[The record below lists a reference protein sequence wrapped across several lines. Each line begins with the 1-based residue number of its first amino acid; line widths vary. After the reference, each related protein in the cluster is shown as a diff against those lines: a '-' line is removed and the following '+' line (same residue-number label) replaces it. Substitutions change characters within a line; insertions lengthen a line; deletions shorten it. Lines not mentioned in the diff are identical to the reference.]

1 MAADSALLLILLF
14 VAAAAAGWYF
24 ARRTAPGA
32 ARFSDAS
39 RLDTDYFAGLNFLLN
54 EEPDKALEVF
64 VRMVDVDKDTIE
76 THFALGSLFRRR
88 GEINRAIQIH
98 HNIFERKDLPRRQRE
113 HALRELAEDH
123 LKAGLLDRA
132 EEYFIRLAD
141 RPEYRREAL
150 ERLVLIYEQ
159 EREWEQAIAI
169 RDRLA
174 DQTHDGRSPVVAHY
188 YCELAQ
194 KALSAENTE
203 AAREFLRRARSAD
216 RDGLRGTMMRAEM
229 AANEGD
235 FKLASRLYR
244 KVIESDPGFAPLAL
258 PSLRR
263 CHMAM
268 GDRAG
273 LDRFLS
279 AMVAKQPGLKAGLAY
294 AAIVDETFD
303 DPITY
308 ECILDF
314 IRTNPMLSDL
324 MRTLR
329 GDESNESGN
338 TEAALAEE
346 ASEEQGLR
354 RITRALRM
362 LSEAN
367 PSYRCEECGFSG
379 RVLQWQCPTCKQ
391 WDSTRPT
398 ASFRFEADLGVPR
411 LAS

>member
-1 MAADSALLLILLF
+1 MAADSPLLLILLF
-14 VAAAAAGWYF
+14 MVAAAAGWYF
-24 ARRTAPGA
+24 ARRTSPDN
-32 ARFSDAS
+32 ARSHS
-39 RLDTDYFAGLNFLLN
+39 GSGLNTDYFAGLNFLLN

-64 VRMVDVDKDTIE
+64 VRMVDVDNDTIE
-76 THFALGSLFRRR
+76 THFALGNLFRRR

-98 HNIFERKDLPRRQRE
+98 HNIFDRRDLPRRQRE
-113 HALRELAEDH
+113 QALRELAEDH

-132 EEYFIRLAD
+132 EEYFTRLAD
-141 RPEYRREAL
+141 RPAYRREAL

-169 RDRLA
+169 RDQLA
-174 DQTHDGRSPVVAHY
+174 DQTHEGRSPVVAHY

-194 KALSAENTE
+194 KALA
-203 AAREFLRRARSAD
+203 ADDVARAREYLRRARSAD
-216 RDGLRGTMMRAEM
+216 RDGLRGTLLRAEL
-229 AANEGD
+229 ADNEGD
-235 FKLASRLYR
+235 FRLASRLYR
-244 KVIESDPGFAPLAL
+244 KVIARDPGFAPLAL

-273 LDRFLS
+273 LNKLLA

-303 DPITY
+303 DPVTY
-308 ECILDF
+308 ECIVDF
-314 IRTNPMLSDL
+314 IRTNPMLNNL

-329 GDESNESGN
+329 DDDDNNRNDRSGSGV
-338 TEAALAEE
+338 AEQ
-346 ASEEQGLR
+346 QGLR

-367 PSYRCEECGFSG
+367 PG
-379 RVLQWQCPTCKQ
+379 
-391 WDSTRPT
+391 
-398 ASFRFEADLGVPR
+398 
-411 LAS
+411 

>member
-1 MAADSALLLILLF
+1 MADSPLLLILLF
-14 VAAAAAGWYF
+14 MAAAAAGWYF
-24 ARRTAPGA
+24 ARWTSTGA
-32 ARFSDAS
+32 AKPRSGPG
-39 RLDTDYFAGLNFLLN
+39 LDTDYFAGLNFLLN

-64 VRMVDVDKDTIE
+64 VRMVDVDNDTIE
-76 THFALGSLFRRR
+76 THFALGNLFRRR

-98 HNIFERKDLPRRQRE
+98 HNIFDRKDLPRRQRE
-113 HALRELAEDH
+113 QALRELAEDH

-132 EEYFIRLAD
+132 EEYFTRLAD
-141 RPEYRREAL
+141 RPAYRREAL

-174 DQTHDGRSPVVAHY
+174 DQTHGGRSPVVAHY
-188 YCELAQ
+188 YCELAE
-194 KALSAENTE
+194 KALAADDT
-203 AAREFLRRARSAD
+203 ATAREYLRRARSAD
-216 RDGLRGTMMRAEM
+216 RDGLRGTMLRAEL

-244 KVIESDPGFAPLAL
+244 KVIGRDPGFAPLAL

-273 LDRFLS
+273 LDKFLS

-308 ECILDF
+308 ECIVDF
-314 IRTNPMLSDL
+314 IRTNPMLNDL
-324 MRTLR
+324 MRMLR
-329 GDESNESGN
+329 DDDDKQETGRSESEI
-338 TEAALAEE
+338 A
-346 ASEEQGLR
+346 EEQGLR

-367 PSYRCEECGFSG
+367 PGYRCEQCGFSG
-379 RVLQWQCPTCKQ
+379 KVLHWQCPTCKN

-398 ASFRFEADLGVPR
+398 ARFRFEADLDVPR
-411 LAS
+411 QPH